1 MYVWGIIQKYMSAID
16 KIKAPIKQEME
27 KFEPFFRASM
37 QTKVPLLNVIMN
49 YILRRKGKQM
59 RPMFV
64 FLTSKMLQGE
74 VKESTYTAAALIELL
89 HTATL
94 IHDDVVDESY
104 ERRGFFSINALWKS
118 KISVLVGDYLLSKG
132 LLLAVDNN
140 EFELLK
146 LVSVAV
152 KEMSEGEL
160 LQIQQSRKLNIT
172 EEIYSDIIRKKTA
185 ALISACTASGA
196 KSSGADDEMVDKM
209 RLFGEYVGMAFQIK
223 DDLLDYQ
230 NNGNIGKP
238 SGNDIK
244 EKKLTLPI
252 IHVLNHASGSDK
264 KRILSIVKR
273 HNKNKKKVQE
283 VIDYVIE
290 NGGLDYSIEKMHEY
304 RQKALDILKNIPD
317 NESKQSMID
326 LVNYVVERKK

>member
-1 MYVWGIIQKYMSAID
+1 MSTVD
-16 KIKAPIKQEME
+16 KIKAPIKEEME
-27 KFEPFFRASM
+27 IFEPFFKKSM

-64 FLTSKMLQGE
+64 FLSSKMIKNQVE
-74 VKESTYTAAALIELL
+74 DATYTAAALIELL

-94 IHDDVVDESY
+94 IHDDVVDEAY
-104 ERRGFFSINALWKS
+104 ERRGFFSVNALWKS

-146 LVSVAV
+146 IVSVAV

-160 LQIQQSRKLNIT
+160 LQIQQSRKLKIT
-172 EEIYSDIIRKKTA
+172 EDIYYDIIRKKTA
-185 ALISACTASGA
+185 ALIAACTACGA
-196 KSSGADDEMVDKM
+196 KSAGADDELVEKM
-209 RLFGEYVGMAFQIK
+209 RMFGEHVGMAFQIK

-252 IHVLNHASGSDK
+252 IYVLKNASASDQ

-283 VIDYVIE
+283 VIDFVID
-290 NGGLDYSIEKMHEY
+290 NGGLDYTTQKMHEY
-304 RQKALDILKNIPD
+304 CESALDLLQDIPES
-317 NESKQSMID
+317 ESKEALVQ
-326 LVNYVVERKK
+326 LVNYVVVRKK

>member
-1 MYVWGIIQKYMSAID
+1 MSTID
-16 KIKAPIKQEME
+16 KIKAPIKVEME
-27 KFEPFFRASM
+27 KFEPLFRSSM

-64 FLTSKMLQGE
+64 FLTSKMLNKE
-74 VKESTYTAAALIELL
+74 VNDATYTAASLIELL

-118 KISVLVGDYLLSKG
+118 KISILVGDYLLSKG

-140 EFELLK
+140 EYELLK
-146 LVSVAV
+146 IVSVAV

-160 LQIQQSRKLNIT
+160 LQIQQSRKLKIT
-172 EEIYSDIIRKKTA
+172 EDIYYDIIRKKTA
-185 ALISACTASGA
+185 ALIAACTACGA
-196 KSSGADDEMVDKM
+196 KSVGASDELVEKM

-230 NNGNIGKP
+230 NNGSIGKP

-252 IHVLNHASGSDK
+252 IHVLKNASASDN

-273 HNKNKKKVQE
+273 NNKNKKKVQE
-283 VIDYVIE
+283 VIDFVIS
-290 NGGLDYSIEKMHEY
+290 NGGLDYTSKKMHEY
-304 RQKALDILKNIPD
+304 CEKALNLLKDIPESD
-317 NESKQSMID
+317 SKQSMVE
-326 LVNYVVERKK
+326 LVNYVITRKK

>member
-1 MYVWGIIQKYMSAID
+1 MSTVD
-16 KIKAPIKQEME
+16 KIKAPISAEME
-27 KFEPFFRASM
+27 KFEPFFRSSM

-49 YILRRKGKQM
+49 YILRRKGKQV

-64 FLTSKMLQGE
+64 FLSSKMLQKE
-74 VKESTYTAAALIELL
+74 VGDATYTAAALIELL

-94 IHDDVVDESY
+94 IHDDVVDEAY
-104 ERRGFFSINALWKS
+104 ERRGFFSVNALWKS

-140 EFELLK
+140 EFELLRI
-146 LVSVAV
+146 VSVAV

-160 LQIQQSRKLNIT
+160 LQIQQSRKLKIT
-172 EEIYSDIIRKKTA
+172 EKIYYDIIRKKTA
-185 ALISACTASGA
+185 ALIAACTACGA
-196 KSSGADDEMVDKM
+196 KSSGADDEMVAKM
-209 RLFGEYVGMAFQIK
+209 RLFGEHVGMAFQIK

-230 NNGNIGKP
+230 NNGSIGKP

-252 IHVLNHASGSDK
+252 IHVLKKASKVDQ

-273 HNKNKKKVQE
+273 QNKNKKKVQE
-283 VIDYVIE
+283 VINFVIE
-290 NGGLDYSIEKMHEY
+290 NGGLDYTTQVMLEY
-304 RQKALDILKNIPD
+304 KSKALDILSEIPES
-317 NESKQSMID
+317 ESKAALQS
-326 LVNYVVERKK
+326 LVEYVVERKK

>member
-1 MYVWGIIQKYMSAID
+1 MSAVD
-16 KIKAPIKQEME
+16 KIKAPIKEEME
-27 KFEPFFRASM
+27 VFEPFFKKSM
-37 QTKVPLLNVIMN
+37 QTKVSLLNVIMN
-49 YILRRKGKQM
+49 YILHRKGKQM

-64 FLTSKMLQGE
+64 FLSSKMIKNQVE
-74 VKESTYTAAALIELL
+74 DATYTAAALIELL

-94 IHDDVVDESY
+94 IHDDVVDEAY
-104 ERRGFFSINALWKS
+104 ERRGFFSVNALWKS

-146 LVSVAV
+146 IVSVAV

-160 LQIQQSRKLNIT
+160 LQIQQSRKLKIT
-172 EEIYSDIIRKKTA
+172 EDIYYDIIRKKTA
-185 ALISACTASGA
+185 ALIAACTACGA
-196 KSSGADDEMVDKM
+196 KSAGGDDELVEKM
-209 RLFGEYVGMAFQIK
+209 RMFGEHVGMAFQIK

-252 IHVLNHASGSDK
+252 IHVLKNASASDQ
-264 KRILSIVKR
+264 KRILSIIKK

-283 VIDYVIE
+283 VIDFVIDK
-290 NGGLDYSIEKMHEY
+290 GGLDYTTQIMHEY
-304 RQKALDILKNIPD
+304 CEKALDLLKDIPES
-317 NESKQSMID
+317 ESKESLIE
-326 LVNYVVERKK
+326 LVNYVVIRKK

>member
-1 MYVWGIIQKYMSAID
+1 MSVVD
-16 KIKAPIKQEME
+16 KIKAPIKAEME
-27 KFEPFFRASM
+27 RFEPFFRSSM
-37 QTKVPLLNVIMN
+37 QTKVALLNVIMN

-64 FLTSKMLQGE
+64 FLTSKMLKNE
-74 VKESTYTAAALIELL
+74 VGDATYTAASLIELL

-94 IHDDVVDESY
+94 IHDDVVDEAY

-118 KISVLVGDYLLSKG
+118 KISVLVVDYLLSKG

-140 EFELLK
+140 EFELLRI
-146 LVSVAV
+146 VSVAV

-172 EEIYSDIIRKKTA
+172 EEIYYDIIRKKTA
-185 ALISACTASGA
+185 ALIAACTACGA
-196 KSSGADDEMVDKM
+196 KSTGADDDLVEKM
-209 RLFGEYVGMAFQIK
+209 RLFGEHVGMAFQIK

-230 NNGNIGKP
+230 NNGSIGKP

-252 IHVLNHASGSDK
+252 IHVLKNASSTDK

-283 VIDYVIE
+283 VINYVID
-290 NGGLDYSIEKMHEY
+290 NGGLDYTTQIMHEY
-304 RQKALDILKNIPD
+304 CEKALDLLKDIPES
-317 NESKQSMID
+317 ESKEALVE
-326 LVNYVVERKK
+326 LVNYVVVRKK

>member
-1 MYVWGIIQKYMSAID
+1 MSSVD
-16 KIKAPIKQEME
+16 KIKIPIKGEME
-27 KFEPFFRASM
+27 KFEPFFRSSM

-64 FLTSKMLQGE
+64 FLTSKMLKNE
-74 VKESTYTAAALIELL
+74 VEDSTYTAASLIELL

-94 IHDDVVDESY
+94 IHDDVVDETY

-140 EFELLK
+140 EYDLLK
-146 LVSVAV
+146 IVSIAV

-160 LQIQQSRKLNIT
+160 LQIQQSRKLKIT
-172 EEIYSDIIRKKTA
+172 EEIYYDIIRKKTA
-185 ALISACTASGA
+185 ALIAACTACGA
-196 KSSGADDEMVDKM
+196 KSTGADDEMVEKM
-209 RLFGEYVGMAFQIK
+209 RLFGENVGMAFQIK

-230 NNGNIGKP
+230 NNGSIGKP

-252 IHVLNHASGSDK
+252 IHVLQNSSSSDQ
-264 KRILSIVKR
+264 KRILGIVKR

-283 VIDYVIE
+283 VIDFVIN
-290 NGGLDYSIEKMHEY
+290 NGGIEYSVNKMHEY
-304 RQKALDILKNIPD
+304 KSMALDILTEVPD
-317 NESKQSMID
+317 NEPKKALEE
-326 LVNYVVERKK
+326 LVEYVVTRKK

>member
-1 MYVWGIIQKYMSAID
+1 MSTVD
-16 KIKAPIKQEME
+16 KIKSPIKAEME
-27 KFEPFFRASM
+27 KFEPFFRSSM

-64 FLTSKMLQGE
+64 FLTSKMLKNE
-74 VKESTYTAAALIELL
+74 VGDSTYTAAALIELL

-94 IHDDVVDESY
+94 IHDDVVDEAY

-140 EFELLK
+140 EYELLK
-146 LVSVAV
+146 IVSVAV

-160 LQIQQSRKLNIT
+160 LQIQQSRKLKIT
-172 EEIYSDIIRKKTA
+172 EDIYYDIIRKKTA
-185 ALISACTASGA
+185 ALIAACTACGA
-196 KSSGADDEMVDKM
+196 KSSGADDDMVEKM
-209 RLFGEYVGMAFQIK
+209 RLFGEHVGMAFQIK

-230 NNGNIGKP
+230 NNGSIGKP

-252 IHVLNHASGSDK
+252 IHVLKNASLVDQ

-273 HNKNKKKVQE
+273 QNKNKKKVQE
-283 VIDYVIE
+283 VIDFVIE
-290 NGGLDYSIEKMHEY
+290 NGGLDYTTQIMLDYKS
-304 RQKALDILKNIPD
+304 KALDILSEIPEG
-317 NESKQSMID
+317 ESKAALSS
-326 LVNYVVERKK
+326 LVEYVVERKK

>member
-1 MYVWGIIQKYMSAID
+1 MSVVD
-16 KIKAPIKQEME
+16 KIKAPIKAEME
-27 KFEPFFRASM
+27 RFEPFFRSSM
-37 QTKVPLLNVIMN
+37 QTKVALLNVIMN

-64 FLTSKMLQGE
+64 FLTSKMLKNE
-74 VKESTYTAAALIELL
+74 VGDATYTAASLIELL

-94 IHDDVVDESY
+94 IHDDVVDEAY

-140 EFELLK
+140 EFELLRI
-146 LVSVAV
+146 VSVAV

-172 EEIYSDIIRKKTA
+172 EEIYYDIIRKKTA
-185 ALISACTASGA
+185 ALIAACTACGA
-196 KSSGADDEMVDKM
+196 KSTGADDDLVEKM
-209 RLFGEYVGMAFQIK
+209 RLFGEHVGMAFQIK

-230 NNGNIGKP
+230 NNGSIGKP

-252 IHVLNHASGSDK
+252 IHVLKNASSTDK

-283 VIDYVIE
+283 VINYVID
-290 NGGLDYSIEKMHEY
+290 NGGLDYTTQIMHEY
-304 RQKALDILKNIPD
+304 CEKALDLLKDIPES
-317 NESKQSMID
+317 ESKEALVE
-326 LVNYVVERKK
+326 LVNYVVVRKK

>member
-1 MYVWGIIQKYMSAID
+1 MSVVD
-16 KIKAPIKQEME
+16 KIKAPIKVEME
-27 KFEPFFRASM
+27 KFEPFFRSSM

-49 YILRRKGKQM
+49 YILRNKGKQM

-64 FLTSKMLQGE
+64 FLTSKMLKNE
-74 VKESTYTAAALIELL
+74 IDKPTYIAASLIELL

-94 IHDDVVDESY
+94 IHDDVVDEAY
-104 ERRGFFSINALWKS
+104 ERRGVFSINALWKS
-118 KISVLVGDYLLSKG
+118 KISVLAGDYLLSKG

-140 EFELLK
+140 EYDLLK
-146 LVSVAV
+146 IVSVSV

-160 LQIQQSRKLNIT
+160 LQIQQSRKLSIT
-172 EEIYSDIIRKKTA
+172 EDIYYDIIRKKTA
-185 ALISACTASGA
+185 ALIAACAACGA
-196 KSSGADDEMVDKM
+196 KSAGADDDMVEKM

-230 NNGNIGKP
+230 NNGSVGKP

-252 IHVLNHASGSDK
+252 IHVLKNASRVDR

-273 HNKNKKKVQE
+273 HNKNKKKVRE
-283 VIDYVIE
+283 VINFVIE
-290 NGGLDYSIEKMHEY
+290 NGGLEYSTNKMHEY
-304 RQKALDILKNIPD
+304 KSKALDILAEMPE
-317 NESKQSMID
+317 NESKKSLEE
-326 LVNYVVERKK
+326 LVEYVVIRKK

>member
-1 MYVWGIIQKYMSAID
+1 MSTVD
-16 KIKAPIKQEME
+16 KIKSPIKAEME
-27 KFEPFFRASM
+27 KFEPFFRSSM

-64 FLTSKMLQGE
+64 FLTSKMLKNE
-74 VKESTYTAAALIELL
+74 VGDSTYTAAALIELL

-94 IHDDVVDESY
+94 IHDDVVDEAY
-104 ERRGFFSINALWKS
+104 ERRGFFSVNALWKS

-140 EFELLK
+140 EYELLK
-146 LVSVAV
+146 IVSVAV

-160 LQIQQSRKLNIT
+160 LQIQQSRKLKIT
-172 EEIYSDIIRKKTA
+172 EDIYYDIIRKKTA
-185 ALISACTASGA
+185 ALIAACTACGA
-196 KSSGADDEMVDKM
+196 KSSGADDDMVEKM

-230 NNGNIGKP
+230 NNGSIGKP

-252 IHVLNHASGSDK
+252 IHVLKNASLADQ

-273 HNKNKKKVQE
+273 QNKNKKKVQE
-283 VIDYVIE
+283 VIDFVIE
-290 NGGLDYSIEKMHEY
+290 NGGLDYTTQIMLEY
-304 RQKALDILKNIPD
+304 KSKALNILSEIPEG
-317 NESKQSMID
+317 ESKIALES
-326 LVNYVVERKK
+326 LVEYVVERKK

>member
-1 MYVWGIIQKYMSAID
+1 MSATD
-16 KIKAPIKQEME
+16 KIKAPIKAEME
-27 KFEPFFRASM
+27 KFEPFFRSSM

-49 YILRRKGKQM
+49 YILRNKGKQM

-64 FLTSKMLQGE
+64 FLTSKML
-74 VKESTYTAAALIELL
+74 KNKIDKPTYIAASLIELL

-94 IHDDVVDESY
+94 IHDDVVDEAY
-104 ERRGFFSINALWKS
+104 ERRGVFSINALWKS
-118 KISVLVGDYLLSKG
+118 KISVLAGDYLLSKG

-140 EFELLK
+140 EYDLLK
-146 LVSVAV
+146 IVSVSV

-160 LQIQQSRKLNIT
+160 LQIQQSRKLSIT
-172 EEIYSDIIRKKTA
+172 EDIYYDIIRKKTA
-185 ALISACTASGA
+185 ALIAACAACGA
-196 KSSGADDEMVDKM
+196 KSAGADDELVEKM

-230 NNGNIGKP
+230 NNGSIGKP

-252 IHVLNHASGSDK
+252 IYVLKNASMIDR

-273 HNKNKKKVQE
+273 QNKNKKKVRE
-283 VIDYVIE
+283 VINFVIE
-290 NGGLDYSIEKMHEY
+290 NGGLEYSTNKMHEY
-304 RQKALDILKNIPD
+304 KSKALDILAEMPE
-317 NESKQSMID
+317 NESKKALEE
-326 LVNYVVERKK
+326 LVEYVVIRKK

>member
-1 MYVWGIIQKYMSAID
+1 MSVIE
-16 KIKAPIKQEME
+16 KIKKPIHDEMD
-27 KFEPFFRASM
+27 KFEPFFRESM

-64 FLTSKMLQGE
+64 FLTAKML
-74 VKESTYTAAALIELL
+74 KNDIDKSTYTAASLIELL

-94 IHDDVVDESY
+94 IHDDVVDEAY

-118 KISVLVGDYLLSKG
+118 KISVLAGDYLLSRG
-132 LLLAVDNN
+132 LLLAVENN
-140 EFELLK
+140 EYELLK
-146 LVSVAV
+146 IVSVAV

-160 LQIQQSRKLNIT
+160 LQIQQSRKLKIT
-172 EEIYSDIIRKKTA
+172 EDIYYNIIRKKTA
-185 ALISACTASGA
+185 ALIAACTACGA
-196 KSSGADDEMVDKM
+196 KSAGADNEMVEKM
-209 RLFGEYVGMAFQIK
+209 RLFGEHVGMAFQIK

-230 NNGNIGKP
+230 NNGSIGKP

-252 IHVLNHASGSDK
+252 IHVLKNASDSDQ

-273 HNKNKKKVQE
+273 HNKNKAKVKE
-283 VIDYVIE
+283 VIDFVIA
-290 NGGLDYSIEKMHEY
+290 NGGLDYTIQKMNEY
-304 RQKALDILKNIPD
+304 QKKALDLLKEIPD
-317 NESKQSMID
+317 GESKESMTE
-326 LVNYVVERKK
+326 LVNYVVSRKK

>member
-1 MYVWGIIQKYMSAID
+1 MSATD
-16 KIKAPIKQEME
+16 KIKAPIKEEME
-27 KFEPFFRASM
+27 KFEPIFRASM
-37 QTKVPLLNVIMN
+37 QTKVPLLNIIMN
-49 YILRRKGKQM
+49 YIIRSKGKQM

-64 FLTSKMLQGE
+64 FLSSKMLKKDVGNA
-74 VKESTYTAAALIELL
+74 TYTAAALIELL

-94 IHDDVVDESY
+94 VHDDVVDEAY

-146 LVSVAV
+146 IVSVAV

-160 LQIQQSRKLNIT
+160 LQIQQSRKLRIT
-172 EEIYSDIIRKKTA
+172 EDIYYDIIRKKTA
-185 ALISACTASGA
+185 ALIAACTACGA
-196 KSSGADDEMVDKM
+196 KSSGADDEMVEKM

-230 NNGNIGKP
+230 NNGSIGKP

-252 IHVLNHASGSDK
+252 IHVLKNASAADQ

-273 HNKNKKKVQE
+273 HNKNKKKVKE
-283 VIDYVIE
+283 VIDFVIDK
-290 NGGLDYSIEKMHEY
+290 GGLDYTSKVMLEY
-304 RQKALDILKNIPD
+304 LQKALELIKGIP
-317 NESKQSMID
+317 ESDSKKALEE
-326 LVNYVVERKK
+326 LVNYVVVRKK

>member
-1 MYVWGIIQKYMSAID
+1 MSVVN
-16 KIKAPIKQEME
+16 KIKAPIEAEME
-27 KFEPFFRASM
+27 KFEPFFRSSM
-37 QTKVPLLNVIMN
+37 QTKVPLLNIIMN

-64 FLTSKMLQGE
+64 FLASKMLKNDVE
-74 VKESTYTAAALIELL
+74 KSTYTAAALIELL

-94 IHDDVVDESY
+94 IHDDVVDEAY

-140 EFELLK
+140 EFDLLK
-146 LVSVAV
+146 IVSVAV

-172 EEIYSDIIRKKTA
+172 EEIYYDIIRKKTA
-185 ALISACTASGA
+185 ALIAACTACGA
-196 KSSGADDEMVDKM
+196 KSSGADDQMVEKM
-209 RLFGEYVGMAFQIK
+209 RLFGEHVGMAFQIK

-230 NNGNIGKP
+230 NNGSIGKP

-252 IHVLNHASGSDK
+252 IHVLKNASSADR

-273 HNKNKKKVQE
+273 QNKNKKKVQE
-283 VIDYVIE
+283 VIDFVIE
-290 NGGLDYSIEKMHEY
+290 NGGLDYTEQKMHEY
-304 RQKALDILKNIPD
+304 TEKALELLKDIP
-317 NESKQSMID
+317 ESEAKESMVE
-326 LVNYVVERKK
+326 LVNYVVVRKK